1 MASHDRADLA
11 ELVDALQTSLI
22 EERAKSARLEHSLAE
37 ALERQAATAVILK
50 VISGAPADV
59 QPVFDAI
66 AESAMRLFE
75 AWSVSVFRFEG
86 GLIRMMT
93 ARGGLPGSSEAFLAE
108 LGAPRPPTEDTP
120 EGRAVLTRTVQ
131 HIDDIDSDSGWGPRI
146 REQARLRGF
155 RSLLAVPM
163 LGEGAAVG
171 GLIGIARTQVG
182 RFTPAELSLA
192 QTFAD
197 QAMIAIENARLLGE
211 LQARNADLTESLE
224 QQTATSEILNVISRS
239 PADVHP
245 VFDAIVKSAVHLC
258 GGLYGT
264 AHGFDG
270 ELINLAAHHNC
281 TPEVLQALQQALPQ
295 LKIW

>member
-1 MASHDRADLA
+1 
-11 ELVDALQTSLI
+11 
-22 EERAKSARLEHSLAE
+22 
-37 ALERQAATAVILK
+37 
-50 VISGAPADV
+50 
-59 QPVFDAI
+59 
-66 AESAMRLFE
+66 
-75 AWSVSVFRFEG
+75 
-86 GLIRMMT
+86 MMT
-93 ARGGLPGSSEAFLAE
+93 AGGGLPGSSEAFLAE

-171 GLIGIARTQVG
+171 GLIGIARTHVG
-182 RFTPAELSLA
+182 RFTPAGLSLA

-224 QQTATSEILNVISRS
+224 QQTATSEILNAISRS

-245 VFDAIVKSAVHLC
+245 V
-258 GGLYGT
+258 
-264 AHGFDG
+264 
-270 ELINLAAHHNC
+270 
-281 TPEVLQALQQALPQ
+281 
-295 LKIW
+295 